1 MTVLQPREE
10 ILRTRLIAIVRAGS
24 KAAALEAVDTL
35 AAVGVAVCEISLT
48 TPGALEALSDRAEAG
63 PTIVGAGTVRSIEE
77 AQRAI
82 DAGAAFLVSPGLEP
96 RVVEWASANGVL
108 HIPGVFTP
116 SEVAAALGAGA
127 SLLKLFPAGRLG
139 SGYVRDLLAPFPDAQ
154 LIPTGG
160 IDETNAREFL
170 AAGSVAVAIGS
181 ALVSPENLRDR
192 SRLKQALKRLG
203 LGGSEPI

>member
-1 MTVLQPREE
+1 MTVLPPREE

-160 IDETNAREFL
+160 IDEANAREFL

-181 ALVSPENLRDR
+181 ALLSPENLRDR